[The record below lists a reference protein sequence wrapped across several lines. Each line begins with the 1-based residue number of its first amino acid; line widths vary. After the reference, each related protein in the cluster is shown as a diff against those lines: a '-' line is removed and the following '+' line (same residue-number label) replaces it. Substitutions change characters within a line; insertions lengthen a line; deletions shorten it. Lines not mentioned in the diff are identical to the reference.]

1 MKQFALAASLVL
13 TAGAAFAQAPAP
25 APVVANYGN
34 IAKPTCTKAEFP
46 GRLAMT
52 QSDSRRKLFER
63 EFKAYS
69 DCMKGY
75 VDERAV
81 AARANQEAANAAITE
96 YNEFAKKINA
106 EREAMK
112 D

>member
-1 MKQFALAASLVL
+1 MKRIALAASLIL

-25 APVVANYGN
+25 APSYGN

-63 EFKAYS
+63 EFKAYNE
-69 DCMKGY
+69 CMKAY
-75 VDERAV
+75 VEERT
-81 AARANQEAANAAITE
+81 AATKANQDAANAAITE
-96 YNEFAKKINA
+96 YNDFAKKINA

-112 D
+112 DQ